1 MLRGDIR
8 GAVRY
13 LTNIRETGGVLY
25 PHETDKKSGK
35 SVLDVLKLKHLDV
48 KVPEVATLHPYSEL
62 PDLWIWTSRG
72 LL

>member
-13 LTNIRETGGVLY
+13 LTNRETGGVLY

-35 SVLDVLKLKHLDV
+35 SVLNLLKSKHPDI
-48 KVPEVATLHPYSEL
+48 KVPEVKTLHP
-62 PDLWIWTSRG
+62 
-72 LL
+72 